1 MGNAEYM
8 GSAVQSSPLTTTLTM
23 RAFLTVFLAVAVC
36 GEADPYTIGQVLAGR
51 TAGGVITRVSYPG
64 VGTVAGFPYTA
75 VHTPVV
81 GYSHPVVYG
90 KREAEADPEPYTV
103 GQVLTGQT
111 AGGKITHVD
120 YGHGLPKVAGFPY
133 TAVHAVAPVVHGYSA
148 YPFVYGKRE
157 AEAEPEPYTVG
168 QVAAGAHIA
177 NAIADG
183 RPHNVGVI
191 TNAAIAPVYHGYSA
205 YHPYIYGKREAEPFY
220 GYGAVPY
227 LHHAGIVANTGLGH
241 AVAVTGYGHVTHS
254 SNVGVC
260 TNVAGV
266 QVPC

>member
-1 MGNAEYM
+1 M
-8 GSAVQSSPLTTTLTM
+8 GSAVQSSPLTSTLTM

-51 TAGGVITRVSYPG
+51 TAGGVITGDSYPG

-75 VHTPVV
+75 VH
-81 GYSHPVVYG
+81 HPFY
-90 KREAEADPEPYTV
+90 
-103 GQVLTGQT
+103 
-111 AGGKITHVD
+111 
-120 YGHGLPKVAGFPY
+120 
-133 TAVHAVAPVVHGYSA
+133 
-148 YPFVYGKRE
+148 YGKRE

-168 QVAAGAHIA
+168 QIAAGHHIA
-177 NAIADG
+177 NAAAEG
-183 RPHNVGVI
+183 RLHNVGVI
-191 TNAAIAPVYHGYSA
+191 TNAAVHPVAPVVHHSVVGYSG
-205 YHPYIYGKREAEPFY
+205 YHPYVYGKREAEAKPFYGYVAGVSPYVHHAGIHHGVVGYSGYHPYVYGKREAEAEPFY
-220 GYGAVPY
+220 GYAAGVVPY
-227 LHHAGIVANTGLGH
+227 VHHAGIVAPTGLGH

>member
-8 GSAVQSSPLTTTLTM
+8 GSAVQSSPLTSTLTM

-36 GEADPYTIGQVLAGR
+36 GEADPYTIGQVLTGR
-51 TAGGVITRVSYPG
+51 TAGGVITGVSYPG
-64 VGTVAGFPYTA
+64 VGTLAGFPYTA
-75 VHTPVV
+75 VH
-81 GYSHPVVYG
+81 HPFYYG
-90 KREAEADPEPYTV
+90 KREAEAEPEPYTI

-111 AGGKITHVD
+111 AGGAITHVD

-133 TAVHAVAPVVHGYSA
+133 TAVHTVAPVIHHGVVGYSH
-148 YPFVYGKRE
+148 PVVYGKRE
-157 AEAEPEPYTVG
+157 AEAEP
-168 QVAAGAHIA
+168 
-177 NAIADG
+177 
-183 RPHNVGVI
+183 
-191 TNAAIAPVYHGYSA
+191 
-205 YHPYIYGKREAEPFY
+205 FY
-220 GYGAVPY
+220 GYAAGVVPY
-227 LHHAGIVANTGLGH
+227 VHHAAVVAPTALGH

>member
-8 GSAVQSSPLTTTLTM
+8 GSAVQSSPLTSTLTM

-36 GEADPYTIGQVLAGR
+36 GEADPYTIGQVLTGR
-51 TAGGVITRVSYPG
+51 TAGGVITGVSYPG
-64 VGTVAGFPYTA
+64 VGTVAGFPYTG
-75 VHTPVV
+75 VH
-81 GYSHPVVYG
+81 HPFYYG
-90 KREAEADPEPYTV
+90 KREAEAEPEPYTI

-111 AGGKITHVD
+111 AGGAITHVD

-133 TAVHAVAPVVHGYSA
+133 TAVHTVAPVVHHGVVGYSH
-148 YPFVYGKRE
+148 PVVYGKRE
-157 AEAEPEPYTVG
+157 AEAEP
-168 QVAAGAHIA
+168 
-177 NAIADG
+177 
-183 RPHNVGVI
+183 
-191 TNAAIAPVYHGYSA
+191 
-205 YHPYIYGKREAEPFY
+205 FY
-220 GYGAVPY
+220 GYAAGVVPY
-227 LHHAGIVANTGLGH
+227 VHHAAVVAPTALGH

>member
-8 GSAVQSSPLTTTLTM
+8 GSAVQSSPLTSTLTM

-36 GEADPYTIGQVLAGR
+36 GEADPYTIGQVLTGH
-51 TAGGVITRVSYPG
+51 TAGGVITGVSYPG
-64 VGTVAGFPYTA
+64 VGAVAGFPYAA
-75 VHTPVV
+75 VH
-81 GYSHPVVYG
+81 HPFYYG
-90 KREAEADPEPYTV
+90 KREAEAEPEPYTI

-111 AGGKITHVD
+111 NGGAITHVD

-133 TAVHAVAPVVHGYSA
+133 TAVHTVAPVVHHGVVGYSH
-148 YPFVYGKRE
+148 PVVYGKRE
-157 AEAEPEPYTVG
+157 AEAEP
-168 QVAAGAHIA
+168 
-177 NAIADG
+177 
-183 RPHNVGVI
+183 
-191 TNAAIAPVYHGYSA
+191 
-205 YHPYIYGKREAEPFY
+205 FY
-220 GYGAVPY
+220 GYAAGVVPY
-227 LHHAGIVANTGLGH
+227 VHHAAVVAPTGLGH

>member
-1 MGNAEYM
+1 M
-8 GSAVQSSPLTTTLTM
+8 GSAVQSSPLTSTLTM

-36 GEADPYTIGQVLAGR
+36 GEADPYTIGQVLTGR
-51 TAGGVITRVSYPG
+51 TAGGVITGVTYPG

-75 VHTPVV
+75 VH
-81 GYSHPVVYG
+81 HPFYYG
-90 KREAEADPEPYTV
+90 KREAEAEPEPYTV

-111 AGGKITHVD
+111 NGGAITHVD

-133 TAVHAVAPVVHGYSA
+133 TAVHAVAPVVHHGVYS
-148 YPFVYGKRE
+148 VYGKRE
-157 AEAEPEPYTVG
+157 AEAEP
-168 QVAAGAHIA
+168 
-177 NAIADG
+177 
-183 RPHNVGVI
+183 
-191 TNAAIAPVYHGYSA
+191 
-205 YHPYIYGKREAEPFY
+205 FY
-220 GYGAVPY
+220 GYAAGVVPY
-227 LHHAGIVANTGLGH
+227 VHHAAVVAPTGLGH

>member
-1 MGNAEYM
+1 M
-8 GSAVQSSPLTTTLTM
+8 GSAVQSSPLTSTLTM

-36 GEADPYTIGQVLAGR
+36 GEADPYTIGQVLTGR
-51 TAGGVITRVSYPG
+51 TAGGVITGVSYPG

-75 VHTPVV
+75 VHHPVV
-81 GYSHPVVYG
+81 GYSPVVYG
-90 KREAEADPEPYTV
+90 KREAEAEPEPYTI

-111 AGGKITHVD
+111 NGGAITHVD

-133 TAVHAVAPVVHGYSA
+133 TAVHTVAPVVHHGVVGYSH
-148 YPFVYGKRE
+148 PVVYGKRE
-157 AEAEPEPYTVG
+157 AEAEP
-168 QVAAGAHIA
+168 
-177 NAIADG
+177 
-183 RPHNVGVI
+183 
-191 TNAAIAPVYHGYSA
+191 
-205 YHPYIYGKREAEPFY
+205 FY
-220 GYGAVPY
+220 GYTAAGVVPY
-227 LHHAGIVANTGLGH
+227 VHHAGIVAPTGLGH

>member
-8 GSAVQSSPLTTTLTM
+8 GSAVQSSPLTSTLTM

-51 TAGGVITRVSYPG
+51 TAGGVITGVSYPG
-64 VGTVAGFPYTA
+64 VGAVAGFPYTA
-75 VHTPVV
+75 VHQPVV
-81 GYSHPVVYG
+81 GYSH
-90 KREAEADPEPYTV
+90 
-103 GQVLTGQT
+103 
-111 AGGKITHVD
+111 
-120 YGHGLPKVAGFPY
+120 F
-133 TAVHAVAPVVHGYSA
+133 
-148 YPFVYGKRE
+148 YGKRE

-168 QVAAGAHIA
+168 QIAAGHHIA
-177 NAIADG
+177 NAFADG

-191 TNAAIAPVYHGYSA
+191 TNAAIAPVVHHGVVGYA
-205 YHPYIYGKREAEPFY
+205 GYHPYVYGKREAEADPFY
-220 GYGAVPY
+220 GYAAGVVPY
-227 LHHAGIVANTGLGH
+227 VHHAAVVAPTALGH

>member
-1 MGNAEYM
+1 M
-8 GSAVQSSPLTTTLTM
+8 GSAVQSSPLTSTLTM

-51 TAGGVITRVSYPG
+51 TAGGVITGVSYPG
-64 VGTVAGFPYTA
+64 VGAVAGFPYTA
-75 VHTPVV
+75 VHQPVV
-81 GYSHPVVYG
+81 GYSH
-90 KREAEADPEPYTV
+90 
-103 GQVLTGQT
+103 
-111 AGGKITHVD
+111 
-120 YGHGLPKVAGFPY
+120 F
-133 TAVHAVAPVVHGYSA
+133 
-148 YPFVYGKRE
+148 YGKRE

-168 QVAAGAHIA
+168 QIAAGHHIS
-177 NAIADG
+177 NAFADG

-191 TNAAIAPVYHGYSA
+191 TNAAIAPVVHHGVVGYA
-205 YHPYIYGKREAEPFY
+205 GYHPYVYGKREAEAEPYY
-220 GYGAVPY
+220 GYAAGVVPY
-227 LHHAGIVANTGLGH
+227 VHHAAVVAPTALGH

>member
-8 GSAVQSSPLTTTLTM
+8 GSAVQSSPLTSTLTM

-36 GEADPYTIGQVLAGR
+36 GEADPYTIGQVLTGR
-51 TAGGVITRVSYPG
+51 TAGGVITGVSYPG

-75 VHTPVV
+75 VHHPFYYGKREAEAEPEPYTIGQVLTGQTAGGAITHVDYGHGLPMVAGFLYTAVHTVAPVVHHGVV

-90 KREAEADPEPYTV
+90 KREAEA
-103 GQVLTGQT
+103 
-111 AGGKITHVD
+111 
-120 YGHGLPKVAGFPY
+120 
-133 TAVHAVAPVVHGYSA
+133 
-148 YPFVYGKRE
+148 
-157 AEAEPEPYTVG
+157 
-168 QVAAGAHIA
+168 
-177 NAIADG
+177 
-183 RPHNVGVI
+183 
-191 TNAAIAPVYHGYSA
+191 
-205 YHPYIYGKREAEPFY
+205 EPFY
-220 GYGAVPY
+220 GYTAGVVPY
-227 LHHAGIVANTGLGH
+227 VHHAAVVAPTGLGH

>member
-1 MGNAEYM
+1 M
-8 GSAVQSSPLTTTLTM
+8 GSAVQSSPLTSTLTM

-51 TAGGVITRVSYPG
+51 TAGGVITGVTYPG
-64 VGTVAGFPYTA
+64 VGTVAGFPYRA
-75 VHTPVV
+75 VH
-81 GYSHPVVYG
+81 HPFVYG
-90 KREAEADPEPYTV
+90 KREAEAEPEPYTI

-111 AGGKITHVD
+111 NGGAITHVD

-133 TAVHAVAPVVHGYSA
+133 TAVHTVAPVVHHGVVGYSH
-148 YPFVYGKRE
+148 PVVYGKRE
-157 AEAEPEPYTVG
+157 AEP
-168 QVAAGAHIA
+168 
-177 NAIADG
+177 
-183 RPHNVGVI
+183 
-191 TNAAIAPVYHGYSA
+191 
-205 YHPYIYGKREAEPFY
+205 EPFY
-220 GYGAVPY
+220 GYAAGVVPY
-227 LHHAGIVANTGLGH
+227 VHHAAVVAPTALGH